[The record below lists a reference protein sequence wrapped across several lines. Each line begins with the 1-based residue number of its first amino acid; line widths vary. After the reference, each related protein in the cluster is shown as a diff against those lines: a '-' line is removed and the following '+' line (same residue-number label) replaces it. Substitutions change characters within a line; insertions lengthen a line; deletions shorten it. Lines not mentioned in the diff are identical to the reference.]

1 MENIP
6 QPFPPSERIEFNEA
20 EFSSLMQKR
29 IYKVLII
36 CSNYD
41 FFMLEED
48 GRIDEQIFN
57 EYVSLNLRYPP
68 VFIQANNGNDAMDI
82 LMRENIDLII
92 TMLSVGDVDAFEL
105 SKRIR
110 QSYAQVPIVV
120 LTHFSKEVSVK
131 LEKEDL
137 SAIDYVFSWLGQA
150 DLLLAIIKLIEDR
163 MNLQYDV
170 DEVGVQ
176 CILLVEDSIRYYSAY
191 LPNMYK
197 IVFKQSK
204 AFMREGLNEH
214 KQMLRMRGRPK
225 ILLATNY
232 NQAAE
237 LYDKYRENLLG
248 IISDISYK
256 RDGIKDTEAGIKF
269 CKLVR
274 RKDPLM
280 PFLLQSSELTNQAK
294 AQDLH
299 ASFVHKYSKTLE
311 IEVRNFMVRY
321 MAFGDF
327 IFRDPI
333 SQEEIGRAS
342 SLRELQHEIKKI
354 PEPSLT
360 YHFNNNDI
368 SKWLNARAFPQIAS
382 YLKYK
387 TVEDFDDFEAAR
399 SFIHRL
405 IASYRM
411 MKSRGVIAKFDKDR
425 FDEYVLFSRIGEGS
439 LGGKARGL
447 AFIDS
452 FIKRNSLMNRWDGVL
467 VTIPR
472 TVVLSTEIFE
482 EFMDLNN
489 LWRVATSKLNDEQ
502 ILQLFINATLP
513 VRIFDDL
520 EAFIRVIKGP
530 IAVRSSSLLEDSH
543 YQPFAGIYST
553 FMIPKTDSDRKR
565 MMTMLTG
572 AIKSVYASV
581 YFKSSKAYMA
591 ATHNLIDAERM
602 AIILQE
608 VCGTRYGN
616 RFYPTISGVARSVN
630 FYPIG
635 QEKSEDGIAKI
646 AFGLGRMIV
655 EGGIGLRF
663 SPKYPKKIL
672 QLSTPASTLR
682 ETQKEF
688 YSLDLFNDSFHP
700 STDDGV
706 NILKMRIREVEKDG
720 SLRFVASSYDM
731 DYNIIRDSYKHPGRK
746 VLTFNPVLKHGSFP
760 LAEILFELLK
770 TGEREMNN
778 PIEIEFAVNLDTP
791 EGVPNIFSFLQIRPI
806 VASSDEL
813 SMKMGKVNMDDTIIY
828 SKSALGNG
836 LIKDIY
842 DIVYVKPE
850 CFRAVD
856 SMKIADQIEVIND
869 QFVES
874 NRNYVLIGPGRWGSS
889 DPWLGIPV
897 KWVQIS
903 AARVIV
909 ESGLPDYRIDPS
921 QGTHFFQNLTSFKVG
936 YFTINPFLNDGKYD
950 LEFLDSQEAEYED
963 EYIRHIRFEKSIL
976 IKIDGAKNCGAI
988 FRPGLSINSNNDWQS
1003 TSD

>member
-1 MENIP
+1 MEKIKK
-6 QPFPPSERIEFNEA
+6 PFIQADRFEFNEA

-92 TMLSVGDVDAFEL
+92 TMLSVGEVDAFEL
-105 SKRIR
+105 SRKIK
-110 QSYAQVPIVV
+110 QSYSQVPIVV
-120 LTHFSKEVSVK
+120 LTHFSKEVSIK

-137 SAIDYVFSWLGQA
+137 SAVDYVFSWLGQA

-163 MNLQYDV
+163 MNLEYDV
-170 DEVGVQ
+170 EEVGVQ

-204 AFMREGLNEH
+204 AFMQEGLNEH
-214 KQMLRMRGRPK
+214 KRMLRMRGRPK
-225 ILLATNY
+225 VLLATNY
-232 NQAAE
+232 EQAVE
-237 LYDKYRENLLG
+237 LYERYRENLLG

-256 RDGIKDTEAGIKF
+256 LEGKKDTEAGIKF

-274 RKDPLM
+274 KKDPLM

-294 AQDLH
+294 AQDLR
-299 ASFVHKYSKTLE
+299 ASFVHKSSKTLE

-327 IFRDPI
+327 VFRDPVT
-333 SQEEIGRAS
+333 QEEVGRAS
-342 SLRELQHEIKKI
+342 SLREMQHTIKKVSV
-354 PEPSLT
+354 ESLT

-368 SKWLNARAFPQIAS
+368 SKWLNARAFPQIAAH
-382 YLKYK
+382 LKYK
-387 TVEDFDDFEAAR
+387 SDKDFGSVEGARDF
-399 SFIHRL
+399 IIKI

-452 FIKRNSLMNRWDGVL
+452 FIKRNNMMNKWDGVL
-467 VTIPR
+467 ITIPR

-502 ILQLFINATLP
+502 VLQIFINATLP

-520 EAFIRVIKGP
+520 ESFIKVIKGP

-565 MMTMLTG
+565 MMAMLTG

-635 QEKSEDGIAKI
+635 KEKTEDGVAKI

-672 QLSTPASTLR
+672 QLSTPASTMR
-682 ETQKEF
+682 ETQREF
-688 YSLDLFNDSFHP
+688 YSLDLFNSSFHP

-706 NILKMRIREVEKDG
+706 NILKMKIREVEKDG

-731 DYNIIRDSYKHPGRK
+731 DYNTIRDSYKHPGRK

-760 LAEILFELLK
+760 LADILFNLLK

-791 EGVPNIFSFLQIRPI
+791 EGSPDVFSFLQIRPI

-813 SMKMGKVNMDDTIIY
+813 NMKMGKVDPADTIIY

-836 LIKDIY
+836 LIKNIY

-850 CFRAVD
+850 CFRAAD
-856 SMKIADQIEVIND
+856 SLKIADEIERIND
-869 QFVES
+869 QFIES
-874 NRNYVLIGPGRWGSS
+874 GRNYVLVGPGRWGSS

-921 QGTHFFQNLTSFKVG
+921 QGTHFFQNLTSFRVG

-950 LEFLDSQEAEYED
+950 LEFLDNQDAVYEN
-963 EYIRHIRFEKSIL
+963 EFIRHIRFEKTIL

-988 FRPGLSINSNNDWQS
+988 FMPGLNIKSNNNWQD
-1003 TSD
+1003 TRE

>member
-1 MENIP
+1 METIP
-6 QPFPPSERIEFNEA
+6 QPLLPSERIEFNEA

-82 LMRENIDLII
+82 LLRENIDLII

-197 IVFKQSK
+197 IVFQQSK

-232 NQAAE
+232 NQAVE
-237 LYDKYRENLLG
+237 LYEKYRENLLG
-248 IISDISYK
+248 IISDISFK

-274 RKDPLM
+274 SKDPLM

-294 AQDLH
+294 AQDLR

-342 SLRELQHEIKKI
+342 SLRELQHAIKKI
-354 PEPSLT
+354 PESSLA

-387 TVEDFDDFEAAR
+387 TVEDFGDFEAAR

-520 EAFIRVIKGP
+520 ESFIRVIKGP

-565 MMTMLTG
+565 MITMLTG

-635 QEKSEDGIAKI
+635 LEKSEDGIARI

-655 EGGIGLRF
+655 EGGTGLRF

-682 ETQKEF
+682 ETQSEF

-706 NILKMRIREVEKDG
+706 NILKMRIREVEEDG

-731 DYNIIRDSYKHPGRK
+731 DYNVIRDSYKHPGRK

-760 LAEILFELLK
+760 LAEILSELLK

-778 PIEIEFAVNLDTP
+778 PIEIEFAVNMDTP
-791 EGVPNIFSFLQIRPI
+791 DEIPNIFSFLQIRPI

-813 SMKMGKVNMDDTIIY
+813 SMKMGKVNMADTIIY

-836 LIKDIY
+836 LIKNIF

-850 CFRAVD
+850 CFRAAD
-856 SMKIADQIEVIND
+856 SMKIAEQIEKIND

-874 NRNYVLIGPGRWGSS
+874 DRNYVLIGPGRWGSS

-936 YFTINPFLNDGKYD
+936 YFTINPFLDDGKYD
-950 LEFLDSQEAEYED
+950 LEFLDNQEAVYED
-963 EYIRHIRFEKSIL
+963 GYIRHIRFEKSIL